1 MQKCS
6 SCGIEFRDPQCP
18 RCGGEAR
25 ATAEQIKRSLKKRA
39 LLLLAGLIAVIVA
52 NRSYPLLDGD
62 KLFAIAWCA
71 FFLPMILSL
80 ISAMRWGSILD
91 ANLLKAAYLCCAVIT
106 VVLALLIAANG
117 SLDRSPVGLVK
128 SSILRTSRP
137 TRRYAGL
144 NLFVASWRP
153 GRSTEKLW
161 AGVPV
166 SITAS
171 PGDSIS
177 FEVHEGFFGLP
188 WYGNIKIL
196 WN

>member
-1 MQKCS
+1 MLS
-6 SCGIEFRDPQCP
+6 S
-18 RCGGEAR
+18 
-25 ATAEQIKRSLKKRA
+25 EQTKKSPKMYA
-39 LLLLAGLIAVIVA
+39 FLFLAGLVAVIVA
-52 NRSYPLLDGD
+52 NRFYPLLDGD

-71 FFLPMILSL
+71 FFLPIILSF
-80 ISAMRWGSILD
+80 ISVMRWGSVLN
-91 ANLLKAAYLCCAVIT
+91 ANRLRATYLCCGTISLL
-106 VVLALLIAANG
+106 LALLVASNG
-117 SLDRSPVGLVK
+117 VLDRSSVRLVK

-144 NLFVASWRP
+144 KLFVASWRP
-153 GRSTEKLW
+153 GKSTENLW

-177 FEVHEGFFGLP
+177 VEVHEGFFGLP
-188 WYGNIKIL
+188 WYGNVKIL

>member
-1 MQKCS
+1 MGKCS
-6 SCGIEFRDPQCP
+6 ACGNDFSGRQCP
-18 RCGGEAR
+18 RCGGKPR
-25 ATAEQIKRSLKKRA
+25 ANAEQIKRSQKKHA
-39 LLLLAGLIAVIVA
+39 LLLLAGLIAAIVA
-52 NRSYPLLDGD
+52 NRFYPLLDGD
-62 KLFAIAWCA
+62 RLFAIAWCA
-71 FFLPMILSL
+71 FFLPMILSF

-91 ANLLKAAYLCCAVIT
+91 VNLLKVAYLCCAVIA

-117 SLDRSPVGLVK
+117 SLDRSPVRLVK

-144 NLFVASWRP
+144 NLFVGSWRP

-177 FEVHEGFFGLP
+177 VEVHEGFFGLP
-188 WYGNIKIL
+188 WYGNVKIL

>member
-1 MQKCS
+1 MYKCS
-6 SCGIEFRDPQCP
+6 TCRIKFNGRQCP
-18 RCGGEAR
+18 RCGGKPIAPVEE
-25 ATAEQIKRSLKKRA
+25 TKESLNKYA
-39 LLLLAGLIAVIVA
+39 FLLLTGLIAAIVA
-52 NRSYPLLDGD
+52 NRLYPPLDGD
-62 KLFAIAWCA
+62 KFFVVVWSA
-71 FFLPMILSL
+71 FLLPIILSI
-80 ISAMRWGSILD
+80 ISARRGGSGLHVSR
-91 ANLLKAAYLCCAVIT
+91 LKTAYFCCGLIT
-106 VVLALLIAANG
+106 VGLALFIAANG
-117 SLDRSPVGLVK
+117 SLDQSPVRLVK

-144 NLFVASWRP
+144 TLFVASWRP

-177 FEVHEGFFGLP
+177 VEVHDGFFGLP
-188 WYGNIKIL
+188 WHGNIKIL